1 MNFLKKI
8 AIFFFDILD
17 KYIHQKKILNYLK
30 KNLNDVEI
38 FFDIGSHKGTYT
50 DLIINN
56 FDVKQVSMFEPQKTI
71 YKFIKKKYIKNKK
84 IKIYNQAISDKKNKQ
99 ILYINKHDLTS
110 SLSKIDK
117 KNRYLNLK
125 ARLFGGNIN
134 DMIKKKSEVD
144 SCKLSEIIKK
154 SRISKIDLMK
164 IDTEGHELQVLKGT
178 GSFLKKNV
186 NYMLIEIHNSDIF
199 LNYDS
204 KKIDNYLKKNKFI
217 LKKVFKFPFTTW
229 EDRIYQNKNFNK

>member
-1 MNFLKKI
+1 MNLLKKI
-8 AIFFFDILD
+8 AIFFFDVLD
-17 KYIHQKKILNYLK
+17 KYFHQKKILNYLK
-30 KNLNDVEI
+30 KNLENIEI

-56 FDVKQVSMFEPQKTI
+56 FNVKKVIMFEPQKI
-71 YKFIKKKYIKNKK
+71 IFKFIKKKYIKNRR
-84 IKIYNQAISDKKNKQ
+84 IIIYNQAVSDKKNRQ
-99 ILYINKHDLTS
+99 TLYINKHDLTS
-110 SLSKIDK
+110 SLSRIDK
-117 KNRYLNLK
+117 KNRYLNIK
-125 ARLFGGNIN
+125 ARLFGGSIN
-134 DMIKKKSEVD
+134 DMIKKKSDVN
-144 SCKLSEIIKK
+144 SSKLSEMIKK
-154 SRISKIDLMK
+154 NKITKIDLLK

-204 KKIDNYLKKNKFI
+204 KKIHNYLKKNQFT

-229 EDRIYQNKNFNK
+229 EDRIYQNKNFN

>member
-1 MNFLKKI
+1 
-8 AIFFFDILD
+8 
-17 KYIHQKKILNYLK
+17 
-30 KNLNDVEI
+30 
-38 FFDIGSHKGTYT
+38 
-50 DLIINN
+50 
-56 FDVKQVSMFEPQKTI
+56 MFEPQKTI

-204 KKIDNYLKKNKFI
+204 KKIHNYLKKNQFI
-217 LKKVFKFPFTTW
+217 LRKVFKFPFTTW
-229 EDRIYQNKNFNK
+229 EDRIYQNENFN